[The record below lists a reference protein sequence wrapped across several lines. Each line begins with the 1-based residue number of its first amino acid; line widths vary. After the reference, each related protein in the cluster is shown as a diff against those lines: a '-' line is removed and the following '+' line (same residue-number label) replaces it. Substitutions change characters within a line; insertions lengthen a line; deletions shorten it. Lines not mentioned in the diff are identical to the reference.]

1 VYPPSNIENMEFEI
15 MSRREWMMLLGCVVV
30 FFLENEIEFSTR
42 EKGVIIA
49 PGTNGEIQ
57 IWIDDQYIL
66 VNVLKVIKG
75 KNKVI
80 DQCGTR
86 SLVTLTKFLEKH
98 IKPKNV

>member
-1 VYPPSNIENMEFEI
+1 
-15 MSRREWMMLLGCVVV
+15 MMLLGCVVV
-30 FFLENEIEFSTR
+30 FFLENEIEFLTR
-42 EKGVIIA
+42 GKDVIIA

-66 VNVLKVIKG
+66 ANVVKVKKG
-75 KNKVI
+75 KSKVV

-98 IKPKNV
+98 IKPKEA